1 MTGSAMRSFVSADA
15 IPAVCLMGTTA
26 TGKTDAAASLADAID
41 GEIISVDSSLVYK
54 DMNIGTAKPD
64 GAFLARYPHYLV
76 DVREPNDTYSVADF
90 YDDASEIIRQ
100 VTNRGR
106 IPILVG
112 GTHFYFHALEHGM
125 NALPKAD
132 SELRQQISTEA
143 EQTGWPTMHGRL
155 EVLDPVSAKRI
166 DPHDAQRIQRALEIV
181 IAGGRPVADYDNHR
195 KPPLANPMIKIA
207 LAFSDRGQLHERIA
221 LRFDAMLA
229 AGLEQEVRD
238 LLNEGVDPQATSMK
252 MIGYRQ
258 MLSYISGQID
268 EQSMRE
274 QGIVAT
280 RRLAKRQLTW
290 LRNQSNLIWWTD
302 WGLKQK
308 KFDQLIDFVD
318 IYIK

>member
-1 MTGSAMRSFVSADA
+1 
-15 IPAVCLMGTTA
+15 
-26 TGKTDAAASLADAID
+26 
-41 GEIISVDSSLVYK
+41 
-54 DMNIGTAKPD
+54 
-64 GAFLARYPHYLV
+64 
-76 DVREPNDTYSVADF
+76 
-90 YDDASEIIRQ
+90 
-100 VTNRGR
+100 
-106 IPILVG
+106 
-112 GTHFYFHALEHGM
+112 
-125 NALPKAD
+125 
-132 SELRQQISTEA
+132 
-143 EQTGWPTMHGRL
+143 
-155 EVLDPVSAKRI
+155 
-166 DPHDAQRIQRALEIV
+166 
-181 IAGGRPVADYDNHR
+181 
-195 KPPLANPMIKIA
+195 MIKIA

-229 AGLEQEVRD
+229 AGLEQEVSD